1 MWLSRQLII
10 STEQTSIYKSIFPN
24 ALVSKKAQNHEIS
37 ICFPPNLIVAFNVT
51 HLHSPEIQ
59 NALVVTNEGRYRGIK
74 L

>member
-10 STEQTSIYKSIFPN
+10 STEETSIY
-24 ALVSKKAQNHEIS
+24 KKAQNHEIS
-37 ICFPPNLIVAFNVT
+37 IYFPPNLIVAFNVT